1 MKSIQGL
8 WGWIWRSVGK
18 ARFSMIGWRVV
29 SLTAFFAE
37 VCRLKYALVTLW
49 MLLVGPAG
57 HCLGDGIWQDLAAW
71 KAVWP
76 RNPVLCRLAHTR
88 FLKPEHFMKSVL
100 SLCGW
105 IGKLGLAC

>member
-1 MKSIQGL
+1 MTGMDLTTCAQLQVTFGKGWVGNCGFGRLAHTRFLKPEHFMKSIQGL

-49 MLLVGPAG
+49 MLLVGPAWY
-57 HCLGDGIWQDLAAW
+57 CLGDGIWQDL
-71 KAVWP
+71 
-76 RNPVLCRLAHTR
+76 
-88 FLKPEHFMKSVL
+88 
-100 SLCGW
+100 
-105 IGKLGLAC
+105 